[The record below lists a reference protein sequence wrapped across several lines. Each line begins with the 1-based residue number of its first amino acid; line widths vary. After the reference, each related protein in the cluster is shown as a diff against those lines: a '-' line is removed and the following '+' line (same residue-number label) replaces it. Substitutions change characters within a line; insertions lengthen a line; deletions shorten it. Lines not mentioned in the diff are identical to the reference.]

1 MAVTSIRIPRCEKE
15 EQFRK
20 RTDLEVELEGL
31 KKELEDASAMNER
44 EEALVGTPHPNETPA
59 QPAPE
64 YESQMAM
71 MVVVA
76 TAVPF
81 LSSLK
86 YVFLT

>member
-59 QPAPE
+59 
-64 YESQMAM
+64 
-71 MVVVA
+71 
-76 TAVPF
+76 
-81 LSSLK
+81 
-86 YVFLT
+86 

>member
-1 MAVTSIRIPRCEKE
+1 MVAVTSIRIPRCEKE

-59 QPAPE
+59 QPALQ
-64 YESQMAM
+64 SQVV
-71 MVVVA
+71 MVDGGDGRWL
-76 TAVPF
+76 PCRF
-81 LSSLK
+81 YLH
-86 YVFLT
+86 

>member
-64 YESQMAM
+64 SHHRWQ
-71 MVVVA
+71 
-76 TAVPF
+76 
-81 LSSLK
+81 K
-86 YVFLT
+86 

>member
-64 YESQMAM
+64 SQMAKM
-71 MVVVA
+71 MA
-76 TAVPF
+76 KMIAVPF

-86 YVFLT
+86 YVFFT